1 VARWFDP
8 VTAHFVQ
15 ADTEAPQLGQP
26 QTFDRYMYANQNPI
40 RYNDPTGHDAGM
52 GCLPYYDRYTYSG
65 YNYNYDFYSE
75 LRDSVSYFQSPIHS
89 TPITMAAQ
97 FNVSISSN
105 NAAANYVQ
113 PAAPSVQISHTL
125 WSVAAQWAS
134 NATSIVP
141 VIAKGL
147 PEGAKFSP
155 ILSSAGA
162 IFSGISQYEKDSNYP
177 YTIGQHLTRAAI
189 VGGEGLAISGFGNYV
204 GGVTGIASAGIFT
217 VSAPETFPE
226 GPGLA
231 AIVGYGAGYLTF
243 VNDVS
248 IKANDWNESY
258 FFKLAHASL
267 DPSRQCPFIPP
278 HK

>member
-8 VTAHFVQ
+8 VTAHFAQ

-52 GCLPYYDRYTYSG
+52 GCLPYWDRYTYSG
-65 YNYNYDFYSE
+65 YNYHYDFYSE

-113 PAAPSVQISHTL
+113 PTAPSVQISHSQ

-134 NATSIVP
+134 NVTSIGP
-141 VIAKGL
+141 VLLKGL
-147 PEGAKFSP
+147 KGSSFNPV
-155 ILSSAGA
+155 LSA
-162 IFSGISQYEKDSNYP
+162 IGSTLTGYSQWEKDSDYP
-177 YTIGQHLTRAAI
+177 YTTGQRWGRA
-189 VGGEGLAISGFGNYV
+189 GLAGLEGGGISIIANEGGIFA
-204 GGVTGIASAGIFT
+204 GGVGMGLTGVSMPIALPENLPPGFFAGY
-217 VSAPETFPE
+217 V
-226 GPGLA
+226 
-231 AIVGYGAGYLTF
+231 VGYLAVSNDLSTTF
-243 VNDVS
+243 N
-248 IKANDWNESY
+248 NLNEKNIY
-258 FFKLAHASL
+258 PFFNLSL
-267 DPSRQCPFIPP
+267 DPSRQCKVRPDQ
-278 HK
+278 